1 MNKDLKNTD
10 TSFNKLKR
18 LLNEQLW
25 LIFLLAPLL
34 LIAALVV
41 PQLQSN
47 KKPMLTASTNAMLSA
62 SIEVSS
68 AELASIV
75 AKPLSEL
82 LVMEVYFDHKQ
93 KTRNNA
99 RMLSLDLAEGFKNE
113 DYNHSIANHVAVDA
127 DESIKDR
134 TDG

>member
-10 TSFNKLKR
+10 TLFNKLKR

-25 LIFLLAPLL
+25 LIFILAPLL
-34 LIAALVV
+34 MIAALVV

-47 KKPMLTASTNAMLSA
+47 KKPMLTASTSATSSA

-68 AELASIV
+68 VELALIV
-75 AKPLSEL
+75 AKPLNEL

-113 DYNHSIANHVAVDA
+113 DYNQSIANHIAGDA
-127 DESIKDR
+127 DKSIKDR